1 MSFFEVFGEILLVL
15 FFVFLNGFFVAAEF
29 AIVKVRATQIQ
40 PLVVKGNRRAKIAH
54 ELITHLDAYLSAT
67 QLGITIASLA
77 LGWLGEP
84 YVASM
89 VRPAVAAVGIVD
101 DGLIRGVS
109 FAIAF
114 TIITFLHIILGE
126 LAPKSLAI
134 QKAQLTTLWV
144 AYPLRMF
151 YVIFRPII
159 NFLNGLAN
167 AILRLA
173 GLHAVSEGE
182 MKHSDEELR
191 MLLAQEKDV
200 SITSKLLVLNAMDF
214 RKKQARHCLV
224 PRKEM
229 VALRISDAV
238 QKNLGI
244 MRSNKFSRYP
254 VYRDSI
260 DNIVGIVHTKD
271 IFKTDRDH
279 KPEFTIESV
288 LRDAVVLP
296 ETASLER
303 VLETMIQKKAHM
315 IILVD
320 EFGGT
325 AGLITLEDVL
335 EEIVGT
341 IQDEFDRETPDV
353 TRISDTEF
361 IVDAAITTN
370 DVEKLLEREL
380 SIRDIQSIGAFVIEH
395 LGHLPTR
402 GEKLTVRGTE
412 FTVEKVDDRVIETLR
427 IRKLPLVEEA
437 DDAE

>member
-1 MSFFEVFGEILLVL
+1 MSVFEWIGEILVVL

-40 PLVVKGNRRAKIAH
+40 PLAVRGNRRAKIAN

-101 DGLIRGVS
+101 ESLIRGIS

-114 TIITFLHIILGE
+114 TIITFLHIVLGE

-134 QKAQLTTLWV
+134 QKAQVTTLWV
-144 AYPLRMF
+144 AYPLRLF
-151 YVIFRPII
+151 YLIFRPII

-173 GLHAVSEGE
+173 GLQTVSESE
-182 MKHSDEELR
+182 MKHSNEELR
-191 MLLAQEKDV
+191 MLLLQEQDV
-200 SITSKLLVLNAMDF
+200 SVTSKHMVLNAMDF

-229 VALRISDAV
+229 VSLRITDSI

-254 VYRDSI
+254 VYKDTI
-260 DNIVGIVHTKD
+260 DNIIGIVHTKD
-271 IFKTDRDH
+271 VFKTDRDH
-279 KPEFTIESV
+279 RPDFTIDSV

-296 ETASLER
+296 ETAPLER
-303 VLETMIQKKAHM
+303 VLETMIQKKSHM

-341 IQDEFDRETPDV
+341 IQDEFDREAPEV
-353 TRISDTEF
+353 TRISDTEY
-361 IVDAAITTN
+361 IVEASITTN
-370 DVEKLLEREL
+370 DVEKLIGQEL
-380 SIRDIQSIGAFVIEH
+380 SDRDIQSIGAFVIEH
-395 LGHLPTR
+395 FGHLPAKDERITIN
-402 GEKLTVRGTE
+402 GAE
-412 FTVEKVDDRVIETLR
+412 FTIEKVDDRVIETIR
-427 IRKLPLVEEA
+427 VRKLPLEQSE
-437 DDAE
+437 DTT

>member
-1 MSFFEVFGEILLVL
+1 VSVFEWIGEILIVL

-40 PLVVKGNRRAKIAH
+40 PLAVRGNRRAKIAN

-89 VRPAVAAVGIVD
+89 VRPGVAAVGIVD
-101 DGLIRGVS
+101 ESLIKGIS

-114 TIITFLHIILGE
+114 TIITFLHIVLGE

-134 QKAQLTTLWV
+134 QKAQVTTLWV
-144 AYPLRMF
+144 AYPLRLF
-151 YVIFRPII
+151 YLIFRPII

-173 GLHAVSEGE
+173 GLQIVSESE
-182 MKHSDEELR
+182 MKHSNEELR
-191 MLLAQEKDV
+191 MLLLQEQDV
-200 SITSKLLVLNAMDF
+200 SVTSKHLVLNAMDF

-229 VALRISDAV
+229 VSLRITDSI

-254 VYRDSI
+254 VYKDTM
-260 DNIVGIVHTKD
+260 DNIIGIVHTKD
-271 IFKTDRDH
+271 VFKTDRDH
-279 KPEFTIESV
+279 RPDFTIDSV

-296 ETASLER
+296 ETAPLER
-303 VLETMIQKKAHM
+303 VLETMIQKKSHM

-341 IQDEFDRETPDV
+341 IQDEFDREAPEV
-353 TRISDTEF
+353 TRISDTEY
-361 IVDAAITTN
+361 VVEASITTN
-370 DVEKLLEREL
+370 DVEKLIGQEL
-380 SIRDIQSIGAFVIEH
+380 SDRDIQSIGAFVIEH
-395 LGHLPTR
+395 LGHLPAKDERITIN
-402 GEKLTVRGTE
+402 GAE
-412 FTVEKVDDRVIETLR
+412 FTIEKVDDRVIETIR
-427 IRKLPLVEEA
+427 VRKLPLEQSE
-437 DDAE
+437 DTT